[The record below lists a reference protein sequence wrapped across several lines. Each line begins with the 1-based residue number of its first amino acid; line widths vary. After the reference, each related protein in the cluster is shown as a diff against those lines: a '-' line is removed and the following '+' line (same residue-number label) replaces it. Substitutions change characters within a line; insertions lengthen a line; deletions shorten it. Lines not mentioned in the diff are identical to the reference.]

1 MARLSEL
8 NRDEVPPEKQHI
20 YDEIAGSRG
29 SVRGP
34 FAMLMHSP
42 EVAGR
47 AAHLGAY
54 LRFESSLEQSVV
66 ELVTLATAREWD
78 CQYEWTAHEPQARQ
92 AGVGE
97 EAITAV
103 KEGRAPEGLSADEA
117 VVVSYAQELIRN
129 HRVSEATFE
138 AAKGQLGLQGAV
150 DLTATVG
157 YYSMIASVLNAFD
170 VQPAAGV
177 TPLLPV

>member
-1 MARLSEL
+1 M
-8 NRDEVPPEKQHI
+8 
-20 YDEIAGSRG
+20 
-29 SVRGP
+29 
-34 FAMLMHSP
+34 
-42 EVAGR
+42 
-47 AAHLGAY
+47 
-54 LRFESSLEQSVV
+54 
-66 ELVTLATAREWD
+66 
-78 CQYEWTAHEPQARQ
+78 
-92 AGVGE
+92 GE

-177 TPLLPV
+177 TLLLPV